1 MAVAAAERQLAAPVF
16 SHESAAAVW
25 GLPVVA
31 GAPGVHVLGPVAV
44 DGSRRGLGTR
54 GDVTRH
60 AARADVQVVERDGVR
75 VTGALDT
82 VLAIEAAR
90 DLRGS
95 LPVADAAIRAG
106 LVTADELCAATTAR
120 SGARAVRRLRV
131 VAGLADGRPESAG
144 ESVSRAR
151 IHLDGF
157 VQPGLQVPM
166 VRRGA
171 LVARVDFWW
180 GDVRVAGSSTAARS
194 TGSRASTTGA
204 RSRIA
209 SGRRSAAR
217 TPCARRVSGSCGGR
231 GRRRGTPGRS
241 PGCSAPRACPAPE
254 PHPIV
259 ATPADRE
266 GGGATIGW
274 VPGPGSASARPN
286 PASLRAGRDHAGVMH
301 VRLDLSGP
309 GWHTR
314 QVARRRGCLR
324 ACARMPRRAG
334 TGRVRVQLTA
344 RGHPASDSSPN
355 ERPRPGRRAPCAPGR
370 DRR

>member
-1 MAVAAAERQLAAPVF
+1 MDDALLDPLPAGVLLARDAAAAGLGRHVLRRALSSGTLAQVRPGAYVRGDEWRAAQPEDRLRLAVAAAERQLAAPVF

-82 VLAIEAAR
+82 VLAIAAAR
-90 DLRGS
+90 DLRRS

-106 LVTADELCAATTAR
+106 VLTADELRAATTAR
-120 SGARAVRRLRV
+120 SGTRAVRRLRV
-131 VAGLADGRPESAG
+131 VAGLADGRAESAG

-180 GDVRVAGSSTAARS
+180 GDVRVAGEFDGRKKYRVAGVDDR
-194 TGSRASTTGA
+194 RALEDRVWA
-204 RSRIA
+204 EKRREDVL
-209 SGRRSAAR
+209 RSAGLRVVRWTWQEAWHPGSLAR
-217 TPCARRVSGSCGGR
+217 ML
-231 GRRRGTPGRS
+231 
-241 PGCSAPRACPAPE
+241 SAAGVPRA
-254 PHPIV
+254 
-259 ATPADRE
+259 
-266 GGGATIGW
+266 
-274 VPGPGSASARPN
+274 
-286 PASLRAGRDHAGVMH
+286 
-301 VRLDLSGP
+301 
-309 GWHTR
+309 
-314 QVARRRGCLR
+314 
-324 ACARMPRRAG
+324 
-334 TGRVRVQLTA
+334 
-344 RGHPASDSSPN
+344 
-355 ERPRPGRRAPCAPGR
+355 
-370 DRR
+370 